1 MPSHPG
7 SSDTLVEKRSTG
19 TSIRMFP
26 GKVKYTVG
34 MDDPGK
40 FEGRGVIPC
49 YRPEK
54 GVIET
59 ERLRL
64 ISFDLL
70 RDNGGLQD
78 RKSLEF
84 NLGLRF
90 PQGWPPSL
98 LGRLLPP
105 FLKARAERRPESA
118 DMAWLLVTKARASEP
133 GVAVGLCGFL
143 APPDEEGRMEIRYAV
158 MDPFS
163 GKGLATEG
171 ATAVV
176 AWAFRS
182 GMARCIFAQTG
193 KEEFAA
199 MRILAKLGFVLIS
212 KGEGD
217 TLLFER
223 FSPFVK
229 PGGQRRSSL
238 T

>member
-1 MPSHPG
+1 M
-7 SSDTLVEKRSTG
+7 
-19 TSIRMFP
+19 
-26 GKVKYTVG
+26 G
-34 MDDPGK
+34 MNDPGR

-70 RDNGGLQD
+70 RDNGGLKD
-78 RKSLEF
+78 RRSLESHF
-84 NLGLRF
+84 RF
-90 PQGWPPSL
+90 QFSPGWPPGL
-98 LGRLLPP
+98 FGRLLPA
-105 FLKARAERRPESA
+105 FLKARSEGRRESA
-118 DMAWLLVTKARASEP
+118 HMAWLLVTKGRGAEP
-133 GVAVGLCGFL
+133 GIAVGLCGFL

-163 GKGLATEG
+163 GRGLATEG

-212 KGEGD
+212 KGEGE
-217 TLLFER
+217 TFLFER
-223 FSPFVK
+223 FSPFTK
-229 PGGQRRSSL
+229 QKREK
-238 T
+238 